1 MYKFFKFIFD
11 KILALLGLIILL
23 LPLII
28 IAIAIKIDS
37 KGPAIFRQERIGK
50 NQKPFKLYKFRTMK
64 STNVTFDINH
74 PVIFDDNANL
84 TKVGRVLRKIKADE
98 MLQLLNVLKG
108 DMSFVGPRP
117 LLAVYLQQ
125 YEPWELQK
133 FKVKPGLSGLS
144 QVSGNGYL
152 SSQERSF
159 YDVLYTEKISL
170 FTDIKVVFKTLG
182 VVFRGEER
190 YLKHVTDEE
199 MQKMKDKY
207 TPKEAAD
214 ETETENIQ

>member
-1 MYKFFKFIFD
+1 MYNFFKFIFD
-11 KILALLGLIILL
+11 KVLALLGLTVLC

-37 KGPAIFRQERIGK
+37 KGPAVFKQERVGK
-50 NQKPFKLYKFRTMK
+50 NQKPFMLYKFRTMK
-64 STNVTFDINH
+64 STDIKFDINH
-74 PVIFDDNANL
+74 PVIFDNNENL

-117 LLAVYLQQ
+117 LLAVYLEQ

-133 FKVKPGLSGLS
+133 FVVKPGLSGLS

-152 SSQERSF
+152 SSQERSY
-159 YDVLYTEKISL
+159 YDVMYTEKISF
-170 FTDIKVVFKTLG
+170 FTDVKVVFKTIG
-182 VVFRGEER
+182 VVLRGEER
-190 YLKHVTDEE
+190 YLKHVSHEE
-199 MQKMKDKY
+199 MQKMQDKY
-207 TPKEAAD
+207 TPEVTLPPNA
-214 ETETENIQ
+214 